1 MGTTRREERGQQSG
15 LRVCEG
21 RAIVL
26 QRFKLK
32 PKKGKEKE
40 KKNSTWFG
48 GTSEKSGGDD

>member
-1 MGTTRREERGQQSG
+1 MGTMRCEGRGQWSG
-15 LRVCEG
+15 LHACEG

-32 PKKGKEKE
+32 RKKGKEKE

-48 GTSEKSGGDD
+48 GASE